1 MVSALS
7 GLRYLFERECNMTL
21 YEGIILANIFISLWS
36 TYQVGKIKMEIETIY
51 EGLGLCMAAVSLK
64 ENQD

>member
-1 MVSALS
+1 
-7 GLRYLFERECNMTL
+7 MTL

-64 ENQD
+64 EDQD